1 MFAMEPFPPQVLTL
15 FFYLQ
20 SFELDHCFQFLLHA
34 SISRSAMVFHHVR
47 LTIALAPLIKRP
59 ARYSQHSRHFFHRP
73 RSSILKLFHG
83 RSSKLLAPLL
93 THFLFLLS
101 RPTFPLLLHA
111 TSILTLGGGIAWEDT
126 GPTSCWMAPGTSM
139 TPMFV
144 PFPRGRV

>member
-1 MFAMEPFPPQVLTL
+1 
-15 FFYLQ
+15 
-20 SFELDHCFQFLLHA
+20 
-34 SISRSAMVFHHVR
+34 MVFHHVR

-111 TSILTLGGGIAWEDT
+111 TSILTLGE
-126 GPTSCWMAPGTSM
+126 
-139 TPMFV
+139 V
-144 PFPRGRV
+144 LRQLLRGENYGVVYREKDRTI

>member
-111 TSILTLGGGIAWEDT
+111 TSILTLGGAGGES
-126 GPTSCWMAPGTSM
+126 GCWPEAH
-139 TPMFV
+139 
-144 PFPRGRV
+144 RGACGRKETARRSGC

>member
-1 MFAMEPFPPQVLTL
+1 
-15 FFYLQ
+15 
-20 SFELDHCFQFLLHA
+20 
-34 SISRSAMVFHHVR
+34 MVFHHVR

-111 TSILTLGGGIAWEDT
+111 TSILTLGAFILHQAFEPLTSVGLVPSLYPVCVGISSVRLAERPEKAFGGAFEI
-126 GPTSCWMAPGTSM
+126 CL
-139 TPMFV
+139 
-144 PFPRGRV
+144 

>member
-1 MFAMEPFPPQVLTL
+1 
-15 FFYLQ
+15 
-20 SFELDHCFQFLLHA
+20 
-34 SISRSAMVFHHVR
+34 MVFHHVR

-111 TSILTLGGGIAWEDT
+111 TSILTLGVLCRGRIGA
-126 GPTSCWMAPGTSM
+126 
-139 TPMFV
+139 V
-144 PFPRGRV
+144 PFSSARRPRTGGVGPSPRIQSSLLRYAASSTAYLRRRRP